1 MNKNYDAVI
10 VGAGYIGCAVA
21 YYLSKAGLKTALVE
35 QGEVAAGASRAN
47 YGNIQVQ
54 DTELEYSLPMILKG
68 YQECMQIEEELD
80 CSVNLRKLGS
90 LLIIENSKQW
100 EIMSTR
106 QEKLVAAGIRAEL
119 VPAKHL
125 NEIEP
130 MINANEALGALYHPF
145 EAQIF
150 PFELMWA
157 YIHRAEEHGLEL
169 LTNTEVTDF
178 CIQNSRLTGV
188 KTSQGEIDAGSV
200 VLTTGAWTRKLG
212 QKIGKNWEVYH
223 VHGQSL
229 VTEPIDYTFKNHF
242 SSAAFF
248 EDIQE
253 ETTVGESAVLA
264 IAQAWHGNMLLGEAS
279 FPSEEPENYPTP
291 GAPWA
296 ISTQFERFFP
306 KFKNLRVLRG
316 WAAPVAYTPD
326 SLPYLG
332 TVADLPGLILATA
345 FRSTVIVTPLTG
357 KTVTQ
362 LITTEKTDLDISR
375 FSPDRKIIS

>member
-1 MNKNYDAVI
+1 MNKTYDVVI
-10 VGAGYIGCAVA
+10 IGAGYIGCATA
-21 YYLSKAGLKTALVE
+21 YYLSRAGLKTALIE

-54 DTELEYSLPMILKG
+54 DVELEHSLPMIQKG
-68 YQECMQIEEELD
+68 YQECLKIEEELG

-90 LLIIENSKQW
+90 LLIIENQNQW
-100 EIMSTR
+100 EIMAER
-106 QEKLVAAGIRAEL
+106 QKKLASAGIRAEL
-119 VPAKHL
+119 ISSKHL

-130 MINANEALGALYHPF
+130 LINAREALGALYHPF

-150 PFELMWA
+150 PFDLMCA
-157 YIHRAEEHGLEL
+157 YIHRAETLGLDL
-169 LTNTEVTDF
+169 LTHTEVIDF
-178 CIQNSRLTGV
+178 QTQSGHLTGV
-188 KTSQGEIDAGSV
+188 KTTQGKISTGHI
-200 VLTTGAWTRKLG
+200 VLTTGAWTRMLG
-212 QKIGKNWEVYH
+212 QKIGKNWAIYH

-229 VTEPIDYTFKNHF
+229 VTEPIDYTFHNHF

-248 EDIQE
+248 EDIYE
-253 ETTVGESAVLA
+253 ETSAGESAVLA

-279 FPSEEPENYPTP
+279 FPSEALANYATP
-291 GAPWA
+291 GAPRA

-332 TVADLPGLILATA
+332 AVADFPELILATA

-357 KTVTQ
+357 QTITQ
-362 LITTEKTDLDISR
+362 LITTGKTDLNISH
-375 FSPDRKIIS
+375 FSPDRKVIT